1 MAEIS
6 KSNMARG
13 QFMRKQRRARG
24 WTQEQFAIVA
34 DVTVRTIQRLESG
47 ESPAQETLMAVA
59 QAFDMKVEQ
68 LNPASDPTSHVPA
81 QGYVHL
87 LPRLA
92 TGSDLT
98 VVISRAHQWQF
109 EHDDDADPRSI
120 SAMKD
125 VLKTLRVDVMRL
137 HDAKPEERHVVEE
150 ELTREV
156 ERIQGLGY
164 YLFGIARVIPRFF
177 DEHLVLLS
185 LATIYISH
193 SRSPRIVRANDV
205 LVIPAVLPEE
215 ATFIGSPAFRPEAAT
230 QASQSQEAS
239 GDVWFGGEYPVL

>member
-1 MAEIS
+1 
-6 KSNMARG
+6 
-13 QFMRKQRRARG
+13 
-24 WTQEQFAIVA
+24 
-34 DVTVRTIQRLESG
+34 
-47 ESPAQETLMAVA
+47 MAVA

-68 LNPASDPTSHVPA
+68 LNPASDSTSDVPA

-98 VVISRAHQWQF
+98 AVISRAHQFQF
-109 EHDDDADPRSI
+109 EHDDDDDPRSI

-125 VLKTLRVDVMRL
+125 VLKTLRVEVARL

-150 ELTREV
+150 ELTKEL
-156 ERIQGLGY
+156 EGIQGLGY
-164 YLFGIARVIPRFF
+164 YLFGIVRVIPRFF
-177 DEHLVLLS
+177 DEHLVLVS

-193 SRSPRIVRANDV
+193 SRSRKIVRANDV

-215 ATFIGSPAFRPEAAT
+215 ATFTGSPAFRPEAAT
-230 QASQSQEAS
+230 RTSQSLQAS
-239 GDVWFGGEYPVL
+239 GDIWLGGEYPTF